1 MAYAQQGLR
10 TRILRLE
17 TEIIVLPIGAILAHV
32 AFRIAVAR
40 KGDLVL
46 HRGPR
51 PLTAGTI
58 WPRLEA

>member
-46 HRGPR
+46 HRG
-51 PLTAGTI
+51 LM
-58 WPRLEA
+58 